1 MNLKFI
7 LFIPL
12 IEIILFVLCGDFLGF
27 LLVIFL
33 IILTGS
39 FGLILLRSSININDI
54 KELASEPNEWVY
66 KKIAGLLLIIPGF
79 FTDLLGLILLMKH
92 LRSMVWN
99 LLVSKKKVHKKK
111 TNDARDIIDV
121 EYRDLDDKWT
131 YDIHGKSI
139 ELQGW
144 VINSEDKSVSM
155 KISGKKKNVKM
166 FLIECYKGPIFSK
179 VLDVKAKEIIFKP
192 FKDFQIRY

>member
-27 LLVIFL
+27 LPVIFL

-39 FGLILLRSSININDI
+39 FGLILLRSSINLNDI

-111 TNDARDIIDV
+111 PNDARDIIDV
-121 EYRDLDDKWT
+121 EYRDLDDK
-131 YDIHGKSI
+131 
-139 ELQGW
+139 
-144 VINSEDKSVSM
+144 
-155 KISGKKKNVKM
+155 
-166 FLIECYKGPIFSK
+166 
-179 VLDVKAKEIIFKP
+179 
-192 FKDFQIRY
+192 